1 MTAMYWDNGRLY
13 ETRKPSL
20 KREIVAATLLISAL
34 GGITYVLVSQHRRAK
49 VKPPQKYPGY
59 TVAANCTLDV
69 QDLETARA
77 AAYAVGLAGPTHDEA
92 VAKVFGGCGTQQK
105 MQLRN
110 FDDARHLFWLGYEV
124 VRGSLAAGRIDP
136 AVAQA
141 QLASWRSALTAYG
154 VDTSTLPSTF

>member
-1 MTAMYWDNGRLY
+1 MSKAVIITTVALGVAGIASAMIFGGSRP
-13 ETRKPSL
+13 TSRKPL
-20 KREIVAATLLISAL
+20 K
-34 GGITYVLVSQHRRAK
+34 QN
-49 VKPPQKYPGY
+49 GY
-59 TVAANCTLDV
+59 TVGANCTLNV
-69 QDLETARA
+69 EDLETARET
-77 AAYAVGLAGPTHDEA
+77 AYATGLAGPTHDEA

-154 VDTSTLPSTF
+154 VDTLTLPSTF